1 MPVRLRITLLFGSI
15 VFLILLLV
23 CGSVYYFSYTERT
36 NDIVL
41 RLTNRAITRARLLGQ
56 PNFDQHVLRAI
67 DSSTM
72 MALKDK
78 TLQAYNYLGQKVY
91 TYSDEPSDTLTV
103 DKRILEDARVKGR
116 VYFRIGKKEA
126 VAYHHTDRLARLVVV
141 AAAYDETGLEK
152 LQQLRNI
159 LLFSFLTG
167 SIIAFAGG
175 YFFSGRLLRPIKQIA
190 DDINEISAQNL
201 ARRIQAGEVHD
212 EWQYLSETLNQLL
225 NRLQESFDMQ
235 RRFIANASHELSTP
249 LTSISSQLEVSL
261 QKDREA
267 ERYRAVMQSVYQDV
281 RHLGKLTQTLLE
293 FAQASG
299 NTGGLEIQ
307 PVRIDEVLLELPAE
321 VNKLNPGYTVALSFG
336 NMPSDDN
343 ALIVFGNTE
352 LLSLAIRNIV
362 VNACKYSGDHKAIVK
377 LDTADGRLVIA
388 VEDKGIGIPDSE
400 LKYIFQPFYRVNH
413 TGGAGGFGLG
423 LSLAH
428 RIIKLHKG
436 EITVSSRPGEGTLFR
451 IILPAGQF

>member
-103 DKRILEDARVKGR
+103 DNSILEDARVKGR
-116 VYFRIGKKEA
+116 IYFRIGKKEA

-167 SIIAFAGG
+167 SIIAFVGG

-321 VNKLNPGYTVALSFG
+321 VNKLNPGYTMALSFG

-343 ALIVFGNTE
+343 VLIVFGNTE

-377 LDTADGRLVIA
+377 LDTADGRLIIA
-388 VEDKGIGIPDSE
+388 VEDKGIGIPESE